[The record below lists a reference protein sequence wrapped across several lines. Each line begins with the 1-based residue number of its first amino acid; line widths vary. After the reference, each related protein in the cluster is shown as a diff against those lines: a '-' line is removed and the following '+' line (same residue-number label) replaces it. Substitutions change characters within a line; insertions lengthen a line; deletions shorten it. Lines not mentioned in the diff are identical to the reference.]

1 MKLEEIEMEYIH
13 AALLL
18 HKAGKDITEDSLK
31 KVLDAAGVKA
41 DDGKLKALVSALKD
55 VNIEEAIAAQAVVAA
70 APSAAGTAPAGE
82 EAKPAEEKEEEEDKE
97 KKEEEAGAGL
107 AALFG

>member
-1 MKLEEIEMEYIH
+1 MEYIH

-18 HKAGKDITEDSLK
+18 HKAGKKITESSLK

-41 DDGKLKALVSALKD
+41 DDAKLKALVSALKD
-55 VNIEEAIAAQAVVAA
+55 VNIEEAIAAPIAAAA
-70 APSAAGTAPAGE
+70 APAPAAGAPAGE
-82 EAKPAEEKEEEEDKE
+82 APEAKEEAKEEEDEE
-97 KKEEEAGAGL
+97 KKEEDAAAGL

>member
-1 MKLEEIEMEYIH
+1 MEYIH

-41 DDGKLKALVSALKD
+41 EEGKLKALVSALKD
-55 VNIEEAIAAQAVVAA
+55 VNIEEAIAAQVAVAA
-70 APSAAGTAPAGE
+70 APSAAGTAPAGD
-82 EAKPAEEKEEEEDKE
+82 AKPAEEKEEEDEE